1 MPDPTTIERLRGL
14 VLSANDLSSLTEW
27 PDALIEDYLNI
38 VDNLITISNLLDVQ
52 IDQKIEEIPTA
63 FTDGSVPFADTQL
76 LIEDNTN
83 FIFNNVTKVLTLG
96 GALLKNLTASRL
108 TASDA
113 NKNIVSV
120 VNLAS
125 WIAGV
130 ANQILITNDGDGSIT
145 ISIPDTNVT
154 GAELET
160 LSDNSMADTLHRHSE
175 LSASDGDPDACL
187 AVGVGGAIILTG
199 GARVVKEVKLS
210 VESFA
215 PGASGATQTLI
226 GHYSGWAFTIND
238 DMVTSFEIPF
248 DWDSSTNLEV
258 KIYWYINEAY
268 ITNSGEVQWKVDWA
282 ATPSDNTE
290 AIDAPTHTG
299 TIDYGD
305 QDIPANAKY
314 LTKSAAGVIA
324 AASIAEGDL
333 IGISISRIALDAGAN
348 PAAEPVLVRFEVEYT
363 ANRFGEPT

>member
-14 VLSANDLSSLTEW
+14 VLSASDLKSLTDW
-27 PDALIEDYLNI
+27 PDSLIEDYLNI
-38 VDNLITISNLLDVQ
+38 VDNLITLSNL
-52 IDQKIEEIPTA
+52 IDEGIDETIEEITTA
-63 FTDGSVPFADTQL
+63 FIDGSVPFADSGL
-76 LIEDNTN
+76 LVEDNVN
-83 FIFNNVTKVLTLG
+83 IIFNNVTKVLTLG
-96 GALLKNLTASRL
+96 GVLLSNLTASRL
-108 TASDA
+108 AVSDA
-113 NKNIVSV
+113 NKNIVSI
-120 VNLAS
+120 AS
-125 WIAGV
+125 D
-130 ANQILITNDGDGSIT
+130 ITS
-145 ISIPDTNVT
+145 
-154 GAELET
+154 AELET

-199 GARVVKEVKLS
+199 GARVVKEAKLS

-333 IGISISRIALDAGAN
+333 IGISISRIALDGGVN

-363 ANRFGEPT
+363 ANRFGEPI

>member
-14 VLSANDLSSLTEW
+14 VLSASDLKSLTDW
-27 PDALIEDYLNI
+27 PDSLIEDYLNI
-38 VDNLITISNLLDVQ
+38 VDNLITLSNL
-52 IDQKIEEIPTA
+52 IDEGIDETIEEITTA
-63 FTDGSVPFADTQL
+63 FIDGSVPFADSGL
-76 LIEDNTN
+76 LVEDNVN
-83 FIFNNVTKVLTLG
+83 IIFNNVTKVLTLG
-96 GALLKNLTASRL
+96 GVLLSNLTASRL
-108 TASDA
+108 AVSDA
-113 NKNIVSV
+113 NKNIVSI
-120 VNLAS
+120 AS
-125 WIAGV
+125 D
-130 ANQILITNDGDGSIT
+130 ITS
-145 ISIPDTNVT
+145 
-154 GAELET
+154 AELET

-226 GHYSGWAFTIND
+226 GYYSGWAFTIND

-333 IGISISRIALDAGAN
+333 IGISISRIALDGGSN